1 MVTLKLMTLL
11 IWAAGHQPELLIDTV
26 RALLNARC
34 HWYPIFMLQLHR
46 FLIAV
51 ARVTVNHDGR
61 GGSAPDPLVWDQG
74 GQRKTRRTDIRV
86 NVDLAALPGPPG
98 FLDGPWMQVRC

>member
-1 MVTLKLMTLL
+1 MVMPKLMTLL
-11 IWAAGHQPELLIDTV
+11 IWAAGHQPELLIDTACFAECSLSLV
-26 RALLNARC
+26 P
-34 HWYPIFMLQLHR
+34 HFMLQLHR

-74 GQRKTRRTDIRV
+74 GQRKKRRTDIRV
-86 NVDLAALPGPPG
+86 NVDLPG